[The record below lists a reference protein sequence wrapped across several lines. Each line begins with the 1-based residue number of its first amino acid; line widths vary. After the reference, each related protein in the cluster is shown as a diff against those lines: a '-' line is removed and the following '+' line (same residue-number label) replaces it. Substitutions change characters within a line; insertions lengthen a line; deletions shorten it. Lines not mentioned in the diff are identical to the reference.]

1 MSRINNYNSLYN
13 TDQKPEPFIDTGAYT
28 GYQKIPLGIKGVY
41 VFYDF
46 ITGKVLYAGKAKDLR
61 KRLYSY
67 TKARYGTACKKWRAI
82 TGKHLAVG
90 VLGFKSEDNYLLEDY
105 FIKSYNPPFNTR
117 REL

>member
-1 MSRINNYNSLYN
+1 MRINNTYSLYK
-13 TDQKPEPFIDTGAYT
+13 TGEKLTPFVDTGAYA
-28 GYQKIPLGIKGVY
+28 GYKKIPLGIKGVY

-67 TKARYGTACKKWRAI
+67 TQATYGTAFKKWREI
-82 TGKHLAVG
+82 TKKHYGVGLLA
-90 VLGFKSEDNYLLEDY
+90 FKSEKNFLLEDF
-105 FIKSYNPPFNTR
+105 FIKTFNPPFNVR

>member
-13 TDQKPEPFIDTGAYT
+13 IDQKPEPFIDTGAYT
-28 GYQKIPLGIKGVY
+28 AYKKIPLGIKGVY

-67 TKARYGTACKKWRAI
+67 TALGYGTACKKWRDI
-82 TGKHLAVG
+82 TSRHLGIGLLA
-90 VLGFKSEDNYLLEDY
+90 FKSDDNYLLEDY
-105 FIKSYNPPFNTR
+105 FIKTFTPPFNTR
-117 REL
+117 IDL